1 MKPDEKRH
9 HRQRIVAISLSVA
22 VSAALMAVKFYV
34 YWITESSAILSD
46 ALESII
52 NVVAS
57 VFAFGSIILAAKPP
71 DRSHPYGHGKIEFFS
86 AGFEGA
92 LIVLAAIGIVK
103 TALPQILHPNDL
115 PNLGSGLPIL
125 LGASAVNL
133 ILGIGLVR
141 VGRRTRSLVLVADGQ
156 HIMTDVYTTAGVLAG
171 LFLVSQTGWYWL
183 DGGIACLVAVNIL
196 VTGGR
201 LIHHAFSG
209 LMDASDPE
217 LLEEISRLVTL
228 NRRSAWIDIHRLRAW
243 RSGNRVYVDFHL
255 ILPRNLSLEE
265 AHKEVTDLERILRA
279 QLAGA
284 TDALIHAEPCIEPDC
299 PTCAHDPC
307 SLRRETARHQ
317 SIWHRDAITAG
328 THEAEHPENPE
339 DGTQEENPEDTKEEQ
354 TV

>member
-1 MKPDEKRH
+1 MNPAEKHH
-9 HRQRIVAISLSVA
+9 HRRRIIAISLSVA

-57 VFAFGSIILAAKPP
+57 TFAFGSIILAAKPP

-115 PNLGSGLPIL
+115 PNLGNGLSIL
-125 LGASAVNL
+125 FATSVVNL
-133 ILGIGLVR
+133 LLGIGLIR

-156 HIMTDVYTTAGVLAG
+156 HIMTDVYTTTGVLAG

-201 LIHHAFSG
+201 LIRHAFSG

-217 LLEEISRLVTL
+217 LLEEISRLVTV
-228 NRRSAWIDIHRLRAW
+228 NRRSTWIDIHRLRAW

-265 AHKEVTDLERILRA
+265 AHKEVTDLEKILRS

-284 TDALIHAEPCIEPDC
+284 ADALIHAEPCVEPDC
-299 PTCAHDPC
+299 PVCAYDPC

-317 SIWHRDAITAG
+317 SIWHRDAITGG
-328 THEAEHPENPE
+328 TTESEHAENREEEIPEGNPK
-339 DGTQEENPEDTKEEQ
+339 DTDKGQ